1 MLTIIIITLIIQSD
15 IDGLKSSV
23 SQALPL
29 CVWATSVVSG
39 IPANYDSGCIHN
51 TLAQLLAW
59 EVSSAALTI
68 G

>member
-1 MLTIIIITLIIQSD
+1 MLIIIIITLVIQSD

-23 SQALPL
+23 GRALPL

-39 IPANYDSGCIHN
+39 IPADYDSGCIHS
-51 TLAQLLAW
+51 TLARLLAR